1 MNLITRFYWTAYL
14 AGHLRG
20 QAGFPFSALDAVKRA
35 QDRRV
40 RAMARHAYE
49 TVPYY
54 RETMDRLGLAPG
66 DLRTAADLARL
77 PLIGPGELQGDPAR
91 FMSSAHP
98 IGRCVRL
105 ETSGSTGQPRSVCCS
120 ANAIFQNAAHGER
133 DRSVMTPLVGRKLG
147 YRETVIGS
155 ALSSARKLQQFVRSH
170 AAFPPGAPIVRQYLS
185 VLDSPEENARLI
197 NEFRPDIIQSYG
209 SYLGMLFSHLA
220 DTAAPF
226 HRPKVVTYS
235 SDALSDSVRRLITE
249 RFGIPVFSTYQAIE
263 AFKIGFECEHH
274 RGLHLNID
282 LYPVRI
288 VDESGRDVPEGD
300 TGELVISNLVNPA
313 MVLLNYRLG
322 DLVNALPGRCPCG
335 RTLPMLAFPAG
346 RCDDLVELPSGRMV
360 NPVAVNKIF
369 VREPLIRQYQ
379 IVQHSVA
386 RISASVVV
394 DPAADRGELE
404 QRVKARF
411 SERLGDEVRLDVQFV
426 DAVDRT
432 ASGKSRTLVSLV
444 RGRSAAE
451 PSGERSGAETD
462 AEPAS

>member
-1 MNLITRFYWTAYL
+1 MNLITRACWTAYL
-14 AGHLRG
+14 ASHVRG
-20 QAGFPFSALDAVKRA
+20 QARFPFKALDAVKRA

-40 RAMARHAYE
+40 RAMVRHACE

-54 RETMDRLGLAPG
+54 RDTMNRLGLEVA
-66 DLRTAADLARL
+66 DFRSAADLARL
-77 PLIGPGELQGDPAR
+77 PLIGPGELQHDLGR

-98 IGRCVRL
+98 IGRCVEL
-105 ETSGSTGQPRSVCCS
+105 STSGSTGQPHS
-120 ANAIFQNAAHGER
+120 AYYSTAAIFQNAAHGER
-133 DRSVMTPLVGRKLG
+133 DRSVITPLIGRKLG

-155 ALSSARKLQQFVRSH
+155 VLSAAQKLQQFVRSH
-170 AAFPPGAPIVRQYLS
+170 ALLPRRARITRQYLS

-197 NEFRPDIIQSYG
+197 NDFRPDIIQSYG

-220 DTAAPF
+220 DTGAPF

-300 TGELVISNLVNPA
+300 VGELVVSNLVNPA

-322 DLVNALPGRCPCG
+322 DLVNVLPGRCPCG
-335 RTLPMLAFPAG
+335 RSLPMLAFPAG
-346 RCDDLVELPSGRMV
+346 RCDDLVELPSGRIV
-360 NPVAVNKIF
+360 HPLTVKTIF
-369 VREPLIRQYQ
+369 IEEPSIRQYQ
-379 IVQHSVA
+379 IVQHSA
-386 RISASVVV
+386 TRFSANVVV
-394 DPAADRGELE
+394 GPAVDRGELKRRLE
-404 QRVKARF
+404 AAL
-411 SERLGDEVRLDVQFV
+411 SEHMGGEAGTDVRFV
-426 DAVDRT
+426 DAIDRT
-432 ASGKSRTLVSLV
+432 AGGKFRTLISHVHRPEESRLD
-444 RGRSAAE
+444 E
-451 PSGERSGAETD
+451 
-462 AEPAS
+462 